1 MPASRATYR
10 KADLSN
16 AIRAAIEAG
25 LEVAQVR
32 IIPTVS
38 GPRYEIVTTR
48 AAKKL
53 PLVDAEPEHSPDEFD
68 YLLPGKGTD
77 DATN

>member
-32 IIPTVS
+32 IIPTDH
-38 GPRYEIVTTR
+38 GTRYEIVTPR
-48 AAKKL
+48 GAKRQAL
-53 PLVDAEPEHSPDEFD
+53 ADADPEHSVDEFD
-68 YLLPGKGTD
+68 DWLPGKGSD
-77 DATN
+77 DATR